1 MQTNCAVKA
10 EPHNLLKPHTAPAAP
25 AMWIHDS
32 SVLTAWVCDVQW
44 ILLYCVKWWP
54 EEKTK
59 CSQNCL
65 LRLFWCSQNT
75 SARQCTL
82 SRHTMA
88 RVTKRW
94 MWHWSEAHS
103 GLTVVDSSTKTLF
116 GLWVVEGAFFMQLIE
131 IQSTHRFF
139 FKSLF
144 SCISVLCTDNVALGS
159 QKNSVA
165 TNKIS
170 RLKTDA
176 VRNLRTWEA
185 LIKTVKWKSVPA
197 SEASFACVHIC
208 DHFVHYSPTLHDLLT
223 GHYLSSLASIWPCN
237 PAAVALVSVLG
248 STVTQADTMVAL

>member
-94 MWHWSEAHS
+94 MWHWSEAPHS

-144 SCISVLCTDNVALGS
+144 SCISVLCTR
-159 QKNSVA
+159 
-165 TNKIS
+165 IS
-170 RLKTDA
+170 KKFCGYKQNQSPENWCSKKSE
-176 VRNLRTWEA
+176 NLR
-185 LIKTVKWKSVPA
+185 
-197 SEASFACVHIC
+197 SFNQNSQMKKRPSKRSIFCLCTHLWPFCSLFTNIAWPS
-208 DHFVHYSPTLHDLLT
+208 YRTLPLLPRL
-223 GHYLSSLASIWPCN
+223 HLA
-237 PAAVALVSVLG
+237 V
-248 STVTQADTMVAL
+248 